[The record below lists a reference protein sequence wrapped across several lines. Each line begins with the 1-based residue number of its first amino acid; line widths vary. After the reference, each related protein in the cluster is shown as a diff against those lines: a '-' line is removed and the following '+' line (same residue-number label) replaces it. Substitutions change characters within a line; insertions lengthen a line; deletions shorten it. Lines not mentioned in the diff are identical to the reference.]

1 MHKERQ
7 ILRRTKL
14 KYKEELASLK
24 HYLHE
29 LSHKCKE
36 CHTDHHHFDADHMK
50 AKNDAQFY
58 ESRIKDIN
66 ARLKELK
73 VKKTG

>member
-24 HYLHE
+24 SYLHE
-29 LSHKCKE
+29 LPQKCKE
-36 CHTDHHHFDADHMK
+36 CHTDHHHFDADQMK

-58 ESRIKDIN
+58 ESGIKDIN
-66 ARLKELK
+66 ARLKALK
-73 VKKTG
+73 VKKTV